1 MLKVPA
7 SESDDSRATES
18 EVAVHREIAEL
29 GGWLAAQGFD
39 PRRDHAHPQEGSRD
53 QFYWRYGYFMGLNQA
68 LAMLTGGSATM
79 H

>member
-1 MLKVPA
+1 MKRQKMLLQAPEDNSA
-7 SESDDSRATES
+7 

-29 GGWLAAQGFD
+29 GAWLAAQGFD
-39 PRRDHAHPQEGSRD
+39 ARRDHFCAPEGSRD